1 MLKSFVLALVTAAAA
16 LGATSAHAGG
26 VSWSIGI
33 NTPVIGT
40 VISNAPVY
48 YEPAYAPAYAPA
60 PVYAPVYAP
69 APVYRAVPRVA
80 YYPPALVYAPV
91 PVVYPRFYPRV
102 GAGWRHDRD
111 HDGRWDRGHRDHDRR
126 DDHGRR

>member
-1 MLKSFVLALVTAAAA
+1 MLKSVVLALATAAAA

-40 VISNAPVY
+40 LISNAPVY

-60 PVYAPVYAP
+60 AVYAPVPVYAP
-69 APVYRAVPRVA
+69 APVYRAVPRGA
-80 YYPPALVYAPV
+80 YYPPTVVYAPV

-102 GAGWRHDRD
+102 GAGWRH
-111 HDGRWDRGHRDHDRR
+111 HRDHDRR